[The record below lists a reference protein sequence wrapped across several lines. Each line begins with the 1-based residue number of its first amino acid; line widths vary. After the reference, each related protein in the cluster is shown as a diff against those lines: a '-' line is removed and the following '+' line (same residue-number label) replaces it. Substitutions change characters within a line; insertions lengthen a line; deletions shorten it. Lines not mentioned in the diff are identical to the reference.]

1 MPATEKVLALATF
14 FDKDGKET
22 SRLIRAASINAAK
35 KHVFHIC
42 KASADDV
49 ARVLGAGGK
58 IEEAAE

>member
-1 MPATEKVLALATF
+1 MTATEKTITLATF
-14 FDKDGKET
+14 FDKDGKSVE
-22 SRLIRAASINAAK
+22 RLIKASSVNAAK

-49 ARVLGAGGK
+49 ARVLGAGGR